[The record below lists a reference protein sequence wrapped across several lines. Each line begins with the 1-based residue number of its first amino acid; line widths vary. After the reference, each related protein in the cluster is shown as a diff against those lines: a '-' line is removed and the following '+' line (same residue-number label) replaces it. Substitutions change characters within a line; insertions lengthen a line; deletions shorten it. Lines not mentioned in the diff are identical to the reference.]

1 MGKSHQNRIALITGA
16 AGGLGRAFAVRMA
29 EEGCHLALTDI
40 EPCNEIAETVE
51 TIGRSVYHEQC
62 DLTIPEDVRRF
73 ADNVLKKFDRVD
85 ILVNNAAVM
94 HQQTLEEIDLESF
107 QQYEKVN
114 LEAPLLLCKAF
125 VPGMAEQRYGRIV
138 NMTSSSA
145 WHPHPGF
152 LGYIT
157 TKMGIIG
164 MTRYL
169 AVELGNKGITV
180 NAMTPSLT
188 RHEGNENQLTPEFF
202 ESVSQRQAIKRT
214 AVPEDILGTLVFLTS
229 DDAAF
234 MTGQT
239 LAADG
244 GAVFL

>member
-1 MGKSHQNRIALITGA
+1 MGNSHINRVAVVTGA
-16 AGGLGRAFAVRMA
+16 AGGLGRAFALGLA
-29 EEGCHLALTDI
+29 KEGCHLALTDRQ
-40 EPCNEIAETVE
+40 ECTDLCKQAESF
-51 TIGRSVYHEQC
+51 GRKVFFDKC
-62 DLTIPEDVRRF
+62 DLTKTGEIRNF
-73 ADNVLKKFDRVD
+73 TANVLNEFGKVD

-94 HQQTLEEIDLESF
+94 DMKTLDEIDIETF
-107 QQYEKVN
+107 REYEKVN

-125 VPGMAEQRYGRIV
+125 VPGMASRNYGRIV

-145 WHPHPGF
+145 WHPHEGF

-180 NAMTPSLT
+180 NALTPSLT
-188 RHEGNENQLTPEFF
+188 RHSGNENILPGEFF
-202 ESVSQRQAIKRT
+202 EKVRRKQAIQRV
-214 AVPEDILGTLVFLTS
+214 AVPEDVIGTLLFLTS

-239 LAADG
+239 LVADG

>member
-1 MGKSHQNRIALITGA
+1 MEKSHQDRVAVVTGA
-16 AGGLGRAFAVRMA
+16 AGGLGRAFAVSMA
-29 EEGCHLALTDI
+29 EAGCNLALTDI
-40 EPCNEIAETVE
+40 SPCDQIAKKAASYGVE
-51 TIGRSVYHEQC
+51 VYHESC
-62 DLTIPEDVRRF
+62 NLTVPAELGWFIG
-73 ADNVLKKFDRVD
+73 NVLKKFGTVD

-94 HQQTLEEIDLESF
+94 ERNTLEEIDLETF
-107 QQYEKVN
+107 QLYEKVN
-114 LEAPLLLCKAF
+114 LEAPLMLAKAF
-125 VPGMAEQRYGRIV
+125 VPGMKARGWGRIV

-145 WHPHPGF
+145 WHPHEGF

-180 NAMTPSLT
+180 NALTPSLT
-188 RHEGNENQLTPEFF
+188 RHSGNEKRIPAEFF
-202 ESVSQRQAIKRT
+202 ELVASKQAIQRT
-214 AVPEDILGTLVFLTS
+214 AVPEDIVGTLMFLTS
-229 DDAAF
+229 DAAGF

-239 LAADG
+239 LCADG

>member
-1 MGKSHQNRIALITGA
+1 MKKSHQDRVAVITGV
-16 AGGLGRAFAVRMA
+16 AGGLGQAFAVGMA
-29 EEGCHLALTDI
+29 EAGCHLALTDI
-40 EPCNEIAETVE
+40 EACGDVAQRAAAF
-51 TIGRSVYHEQC
+51 GREVYFERC
-62 DLTIPEDVRRF
+62 DLTIPDDVGRF
-73 ADNVLKKFDRVD
+73 TDNVLKKYGAVD

-94 HQQTLEEIDLESF
+94 MTRALEEIDLETF
-107 QQYEKVN
+107 RMYEKVN

-125 VPGMAEQRYGRIV
+125 VPGMRARRFGRIV

-145 WHPHPGF
+145 WHPHAGF

-169 AVELGNKGITV
+169 AVELGNQGITV
-180 NAMTPSLT
+180 NALTPSLT
-188 RHEGNENQLTPEFF
+188 RHSGNEDTLPEEFF
-202 ESVSQRQAIKRT
+202 DLVRRKQAIQRT
-214 AVPEDILGTLVFLTS
+214 AVPEDVIGALLFLTS
-229 DDAAF
+229 DAAAF

>member
-1 MGKSHQNRIALITGA
+1 
-16 AGGLGRAFAVRMA
+16 MA
-29 EEGCHLALTDI
+29 ESGCNLALTDI
-40 EPCNEIAETVE
+40 YPCDQIAEKAASYGVEVFHESCNLTVPAE
-51 TIGRSVYHEQC
+51 IGWF
-62 DLTIPEDVRRF
+62 IG
-73 ADNVLKKFDRVD
+73 NVLKKFGTVD

-94 HQQTLEEIDLESF
+94 ERKTLEEIDLETF
-107 QQYEKVN
+107 QLYEKVN
-114 LEAPLLLCKAF
+114 LEAPLMLTKAF
-125 VPGMAEQRYGRIV
+125 VPGMKARGWGRIV

-145 WHPHPGF
+145 WHPHEGF

-180 NAMTPSLT
+180 NALTPSLT
-188 RHEGNENQLTPEFF
+188 RHSGNENRLPAEFF
-202 ESVSQRQAIKRT
+202 ELVASKQAIQRT
-214 AVPEDILGTLVFLTS
+214 AVPEDIVGALLFLTS
-229 DDAAF
+229 DAAGF

-239 LAADG
+239 LCVDG

>member
-1 MGKSHQNRIALITGA
+1 MGKSHQDRVTVITGA
-16 AGGLGRAFAVRMA
+16 AGGLGRAFALRMA
-29 EEGCHLALTDI
+29 EEGCRLVLTDI
-40 EPCNEIAETVE
+40 NPCKEVARQAESF
-51 TIGRSVYHEQC
+51 GHDVYHEMC
-62 DLTIPEDVRRF
+62 DLTDQKKIQRF
-73 ADNVLKKFDRVD
+73 TDNVLKRFEAVD
-85 ILVNNAAVM
+85 ILINNAAVM
-94 HQQTLEEIDLESF
+94 MTRTIEEIDLETF
-107 QQYEKVN
+107 RMYEKVN

-125 VPGMAEQRYGRIV
+125 VPGMAAKHYGRIV

-145 WHPHPGF
+145 WHPHIGF

-169 AVELGNKGITV
+169 AVELGDKGITV
-180 NAMTPSLT
+180 NALTPSLT
-188 RHEGNENQLTPEFF
+188 RHSENENTLPEDFF
-202 ESVSQRQAIKRT
+202 DLIRKKQAIQRT
-214 AVPEDILGTLVFLTS
+214 AVPDDIIGTLLFLTS

-239 LAADG
+239 LVTDG

>member
-1 MGKSHQNRIALITGA
+1 MGKSHQNRVAVITGA
-16 AGGLGRAFAVRMA
+16 AGGIGQAFAVSMA
-29 EEGCHLALTDI
+29 KAGCHLALTDI
-40 EPCNEIAETVE
+40 TPCGEVAERAAVF
-51 TIGRSVYHEQC
+51 GREVYHEKC
-62 DLTIPEDVRRF
+62 DLTVTKEVERF
-73 ADNVLKKFDRVD
+73 TENVLKKFGSVD

-94 HQQTLEEIDLESF
+94 MLKTLDEIDLETF
-107 QQYEKVN
+107 RTYEKVN

-125 VPGMAEQRYGRIV
+125 VPGMEARGFGRIV

-145 WHPHPGF
+145 WHPHVGF

-164 MTRYL
+164 LTRYL

-180 NAMTPSLT
+180 NALTPSLT
-188 RHEGNENQLTPEFF
+188 RHSGNENTLSNEFF
-202 ESVSQRQAIKRT
+202 ELVSLRQAIQRT
-214 AVPEDILGTLVFLTS
+214 AVPEDLIGTLLFLTS
-229 DDAAF
+229 EDAAF

-239 LAADG
+239 LATDG